1 MEVGCPGQRSSAS
14 GSVGGALQI
23 LRLSGRTCFKYDWFS
38 PPRCSPFHLTIEP
51 GSGSACRKMVAES
64 PDNKQKQDLTAQG
77 LDGLLA
83 LLDSDRD
90 RAGEKYEEIRFKLTK
105 YFEWEGCPFVDEHA
119 DETINRVA
127 RAIQQ
132 GKEIRDLR
140 AYFFGVARLIHF
152 ESLRDLE
159 KQRRV
164 AAELFTAPA
173 ARREG
178 DGSDEALDCLERCL
192 ASLPSEGRDLIM
204 KYYQGDQ
211 IAKIRN
217 RRNLAQA
224 LGLES
229 NALRNRA
236 LRLRSKLENCVMK
249 CMKQRDGLTD
259 SGTNIYGQR

>member
-1 MEVGCPGQRSSAS
+1 
-14 GSVGGALQI
+14 
-23 LRLSGRTCFKYDWFS
+23 
-38 PPRCSPFHLTIEP
+38 
-51 GSGSACRKMVAES
+51 MVAES
-64 PDNKQKQDLTAQG
+64 PDNKQKQDLTAQA
-77 LDGLLA
+77 LDALLA
-83 LLDSDRD
+83 LLDTDRD
-90 RAGEKYEEIRFKLTK
+90 RAGEKYEEIRLKLTK

-152 ESLRDLE
+152 ESLRNLE
-159 KQRRV
+159 KQRRAV
-164 AAELFTAPA
+164 AELSTAPA
-173 ARREG
+173 ARPDG
-178 DGSDEALDCLERCL
+178 DGSEAALDCLERCL
-192 ASLPSEGRDLIM
+192 ASLPSEGCDLIM

-217 RRNLAQA
+217 RRNLALA

-236 LRLRSKLENCVMK
+236 LRLRCKLEDCVMK
-249 CMKQRDGLTD
+249 CMKQRDELAET
-259 SGTNIYGQR
+259 GTNIYGQQ

>member
-1 MEVGCPGQRSSAS
+1 
-14 GSVGGALQI
+14 
-23 LRLSGRTCFKYDWFS
+23 
-38 PPRCSPFHLTIEP
+38 
-51 GSGSACRKMVAES
+51 MVAES
-64 PDNKQKQDLTAQG
+64 PDSKQKQDLTAQG

-152 ESLRDLE
+152 ESLRNLE
-159 KQRRV
+159 KQRRAV
-164 AAELFTAPA
+164 AELSTAPA
-173 ARREG
+173 ARPDG
-178 DGSDEALDCLERCL
+178 DGSEAALDCLERCL
-192 ASLPSEGRDLIM
+192 ASLPSEGCDLIM

-217 RRNLAQA
+217 RRNLALA

-236 LRLRSKLENCVMK
+236 LRLRCKLEDCVMK
-249 CMKQRDGLTD
+249 CMKQRDELAET
-259 SGTNIYGQR
+259 GTNIYGQR